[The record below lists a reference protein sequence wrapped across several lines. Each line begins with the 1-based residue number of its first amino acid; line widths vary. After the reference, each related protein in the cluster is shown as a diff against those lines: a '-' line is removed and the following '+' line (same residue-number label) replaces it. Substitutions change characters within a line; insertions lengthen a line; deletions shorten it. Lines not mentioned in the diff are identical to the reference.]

1 MTMNTTDHFGVLLHE
16 VARSWRTELD
26 RRLRHLGLS
35 QSQWLVLIKL
45 PEEGLTQTALARKV
59 GIEGSTLVRLLD
71 RLQANGWIER
81 RDVLGD
87 RRAKRVV
94 PTAKAKTLQ
103 HEVAVIAQAL
113 REQLLAGI
121 DPARV
126 AIAAEVLSQLRQRL
140 ENLHD

>member
-1 MTMNTTDHFGVLLHE
+1 MNTTNNFGVLLHE

-126 AIAAEVLSQLRQRL
+126 AIAAEVLSQLRQKL

>member
-1 MTMNTTDHFGVLLHE
+1 MNTTDNFGVLLHE
-16 VARSWRTELD
+16 VARYWRAELD

-45 PEEGLTQTALARKV
+45 PDEGMTQTVLARKV

-81 RDVLGD
+81 RDVPGD

-121 DPARV
+121 DPEHV
-126 AIAAEVLSQLRQRL
+126 AIAAEVLSQLRQKL

>member
-1 MTMNTTDHFGVLLHE
+1 MNTTNNFGVLLHE
-16 VARSWRTELD
+16 VARYWRAELD

-45 PEEGLTQTALARKV
+45 PDEGMTQTVLARKV

-81 RDVLGD
+81 RDVPGD

-126 AIAAEVLSQLRQRL
+126 AIAAEVLSQLRQKL

>member
-1 MTMNTTDHFGVLLHE
+1 MNTTDNFGVLLHE
-16 VARSWRTELD
+16 VARYWRAELD

-45 PEEGLTQTALARKV
+45 PDEGMTQTVLARKV

-81 RDVLGD
+81 RDVPGD

-113 REQLLAGI
+113 RERLLAGI
-121 DPARV
+121 DPEHV
-126 AIAAEVLSQLRQRL
+126 AIAAEVLSQLRQKL

>member
-1 MTMNTTDHFGVLLHE
+1 MNTTNNFGVLLHE
-16 VARSWRTELD
+16 VARYWRAELD

-45 PEEGLTQTALARKV
+45 PDEGMTQTVLARKV

-103 HEVAVIAQAL
+103 HEVAVIAQEL
-113 REQLLAGI
+113 REQLLEGI
-121 DPARV
+121 EPECV
-126 AIAAEVLSQLRQRL
+126 AIAAKVLSQLRQKL

>member
-1 MTMNTTDHFGVLLHE
+1 MNTTNNFGVLLHE
-16 VARSWRTELD
+16 VARYWRAELD

-45 PEEGLTQTALARKV
+45 PDEGMTQTVLARKV

-81 RDVLGD
+81 RDVPGD

-121 DPARV
+121 DPEHV
-126 AIAAEVLSQLRQRL
+126 AVAAEVLSQLRQKL

>member
-1 MTMNTTDHFGVLLHE
+1 MNTTDNFGVLLHE
-16 VARSWRTELD
+16 VARYWRAELD

-45 PEEGLTQTALARKV
+45 PDEGMMQTALARKV

-71 RLQANGWIER
+71 RLQAKGWIER
-81 RDVLGD
+81 RDVPGD
-87 RRAKRVV
+87 RRAKCVV

>member
-1 MTMNTTDHFGVLLHE
+1 M
-16 VARSWRTELD
+16 S
-26 RRLRHLGLS
+26 RHLSPVPDWAQGVPVTDREAD
-35 QSQWLVLIKL
+35 Q
-45 PEEGLTQTALARKV
+45 ERK
-59 GIEGSTLVRLLD
+59 LLD
-71 RLQANGWIER
+71 CANILGRLQAKGWIER
-81 RDVLGD
+81 RDVPGD
-87 RRAKRVV
+87 RRAKCVV

>member
-1 MTMNTTDHFGVLLHE
+1 MNTTNNFGVLLHE
-16 VARSWRTELD
+16 VARYWRAELD

-45 PEEGLTQTALARKV
+45 PDEGMTQTVLARKV

-81 RDVLGD
+81 QDVPGD

-94 PTAKAKTLQ
+94 PTAKAKALQ
-103 HEVAVIAQAL
+103 HEVAVIAQDL
-113 REQLLAGI
+113 REQLLEGI
-121 DPARV
+121 EPECV
-126 AIAAEVLSQLRQRL
+126 AIAAKVLSQLRQKL

>member
-1 MTMNTTDHFGVLLHE
+1 
-16 VARSWRTELD
+16 
-26 RRLRHLGLS
+26 
-35 QSQWLVLIKL
+35 VLIKL

-81 RDVLGD
+81 RDVPGD

-103 HEVAVIAQAL
+103 HEVTVIAQAL
-113 REQLLAGI
+113 RERLLAGI

>member
-1 MTMNTTDHFGVLLHE
+1 MTEKARDHFGVLLHE
-16 VARSWRTELD
+16 VARYWRAELD

-45 PEEGLTQTALARKV
+45 PDEGMMQTALARKV

-81 RDVLGD
+81 RDMPGD

-94 PTAKAKTLQ
+94 PTAKAKALQ
-103 HEVAVIAQAL
+103 HEVAIIAQAL
-113 REQLLAGI
+113 REQLLEGI
-121 DPARV
+121 DPDHV
-126 AIAAEVLSQLRQRL
+126 AIAAGVLFHLRQKL

>member
-1 MTMNTTDHFGVLLHE
+1 MNTTDNFGVLLHE
-16 VARSWRTELD
+16 VARYWRAELD

-45 PEEGLTQTALARKV
+45 PDEGMMQTALARKV

-81 RDVLGD
+81 RDMPGD

-94 PTAKAKTLQ
+94 PTAKAKALQ

-121 DPARV
+121 DPEHV
-126 AIAAEVLSQLRQRL
+126 AVAAEVLSQLRQKL
-140 ENLHD
+140 ENLP

>member
-1 MTMNTTDHFGVLLHE
+1 MNTTDNFGVLLHE
-16 VARSWRTELD
+16 VARYWRAELD

-45 PEEGLTQTALARKV
+45 PDEGMTQTVLARKV

-81 RDVLGD
+81 RDVPGD

-121 DPARV
+121 DPEHV
-126 AIAAEVLSQLRQRL
+126 AVAAEVLSQLRQKL

>member
-1 MTMNTTDHFGVLLHE
+1 MNTTNNFGVLLHE
-16 VARSWRTELD
+16 VARYWRAELD

-35 QSQWLVLIKL
+35 QSQGLVLIKL
-45 PEEGLTQTALARKV
+45 PDEGMTQTVLARKV

-81 RDVLGD
+81 QDVPSD

-94 PTAKAKTLQ
+94 PTAKAKALQ
-103 HEVAVIAQAL
+103 HEVAVIAQEL

-121 DPARV
+121 DPEHV
-126 AIAAEVLSQLRQRL
+126 AVAAEVLSQLRKKL

>member
-1 MTMNTTDHFGVLLHE
+1 MTMNTIDHFGVLLHE
-16 VARSWRTELD
+16 VARYWRAELD

-45 PEEGLTQTALARKV
+45 PDEGMTQTVLARKV

-81 RDVLGD
+81 RDVPGD

-126 AIAAEVLSQLRQRL
+126 AIAAEVLSQLRQKL

>member
-1 MTMNTTDHFGVLLHE
+1 MNTTDNFGVLLHE
-16 VARSWRTELD
+16 VARYWRAELD

-45 PEEGLTQTALARKV
+45 PDEGMMQTALARKV

-81 RDVLGD
+81 RDMPGD

-121 DPARV
+121 DPQHV
-126 AIAAEVLSQLRQRL
+126 AIAAEVLSQLRQKL

>member
-1 MTMNTTDHFGVLLHE
+1 M
-16 VARSWRTELD
+16 
-26 RRLRHLGLS
+26 
-35 QSQWLVLIKL
+35 LIKL
-45 PEEGLTQTALARKV
+45 PDEGMTQTVLARKV

-81 RDVLGD
+81 QDVPSD

-94 PTAKAKTLQ
+94 PTAKAKALQ
-103 HEVAVIAQAL
+103 HEVAVIAQEL

-121 DPARV
+121 EPECV
-126 AIAAEVLSQLRQRL
+126 AIAAEVLSQLRQKL

>member
-1 MTMNTTDHFGVLLHE
+1 MNTTNNFGVLLHE
-16 VARSWRTELD
+16 VARYWRAELD

-45 PEEGLTQTALARKV
+45 PDEGMTQTVLARKV

-81 RDVLGD
+81 RDVPGD

-113 REQLLAGI
+113 RERLLAGI
-121 DPARV
+121 DPEHV
-126 AIAAEVLSQLRQRL
+126 AIAAEVLSQLRQKL